1 VASLRKLLFGITGR
15 GNTLTEWRD
24 FARKAEALGYSTL
37 VLPDHFSRQFA
48 PLLALTAAAQVTS
61 TLRLGTLVLDNDFR
75 HPAVLA
81 KEAATMDLMSDGRF
95 ELGVGTGSQPADN
108 ERTGLPLDAPGVRVE
123 RFEELLQILRMCFS
137 DEETVTF
144 AGKHYQLADLPAYPK
159 PVQKPGIPFL
169 MGARGAR
176 MLRVAARQADIIG
189 IMGAADMSSAEQ
201 LEVVRK
207 TAGDRFE
214 QIEFN
219 ALYLRVQVDGAPPSS
234 DAYLNLPDLI
244 GSREEI
250 IQRLLAQREEQLVS
264 YVVVVGTAIDAF
276 APIVAR
282 LASA

>member
-1 VASLRKLLFGITGR
+1 LKKFRFGVTGR
-15 GNTLTEWRD
+15 GNTLAEWRD

-81 KEAATMDLMSDGRF
+81 KEAATMDVLSDGRF

-108 ERTGLPLDAPGVRVE
+108 ERTGLPLDTPGVRVE
-123 RFEELLQILRMCFS
+123 RFEELLQILRACFS
-137 DEETVTF
+137 AEETVSF
-144 AGKHYQLADLPAYPK
+144 AGKHYQLSDLPAYPK
-159 PVQKPGIPFL
+159 PLQEPGIPFL
-169 MGARGAR
+169 MGARGPR
-176 MLRVAARQADIIG
+176 MLRLAARQADIIG
-189 IMGAADMSSAEQ
+189 IMGGPGTNSAEQ
-201 LEVVRK
+201 LNLVRE
-207 TAGDRFE
+207 TAGERFDR
-214 QIEFN
+214 IEFN
-219 ALYLRVQVDGAPPSS
+219 ALYLRVQVDGQPAGSTP
-234 DAYLNLPDLI
+234 YLNLPDLV

-250 IQRLLAQREEQLVS
+250 IQRLLAQRQAQLVS

-282 LASA
+282 LAGA